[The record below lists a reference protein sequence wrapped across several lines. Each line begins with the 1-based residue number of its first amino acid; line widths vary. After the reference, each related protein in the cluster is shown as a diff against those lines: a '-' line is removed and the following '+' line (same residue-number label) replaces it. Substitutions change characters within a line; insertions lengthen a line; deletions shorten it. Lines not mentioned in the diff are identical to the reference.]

1 MNFDLFVIM
10 IFLENGCVESNG
22 NRNFIIYYIT
32 ISKSLGYRTI
42 LLIIRYRRKM
52 REDEQ
57 ILPSKSEDVI
67 EYCLCSP

>member
-1 MNFDLFVIM
+1 M
-10 IFLENGCVESNG
+10 GA
-22 NRNFIIYYIT
+22 NRNRNLILDYII

-42 LLIIRYRRKM
+42 LLIIKYRRKM

-67 EYCLCSP
+67 EYCICSP

>member
-1 MNFDLFVIM
+1 M
-10 IFLENGCVESNG
+10 GA
-22 NRNFIIYYIT
+22 NRNRNLILDYII
-32 ISKSLGYRTI
+32 ISKSLGYRTL
-42 LLIIRYRRKM
+42 LLIIKYRRKM

>member
-1 MNFDLFVIM
+1 M
-10 IFLENGCVESNG
+10 CA
-22 NRNFIIYYIT
+22 NRNRNLILDYII
-32 ISKSLGYRTI
+32 ISKSLGYRTL
-42 LLIIRYRRKM
+42 LLIIKYRRKM